1 VKNNLFLFL
10 FKKIKPIYKRM
21 AGKSSC
27 LNLYGADGN
36 KSYQVCAGGSKV
48 SIISK
53 TKDLLLDV
61 KQLNIKNADGTTI
74 NDVAS
79 ILTNLGNSS
88 TSLTTSISNLNSL
101 VLSKEAALF
110 AKIAEEKAALIDL
123 IDEKACDCD
132 EIEASIST
140 LSSQVSTNF
149 NTLTSS
155 IATETAAR
163 QAADALITTS
173 ISNIQTLVGADSATL
188 AGIVAAY
195 QLADTTQ
202 LETIT
207 SILARL
213 VVCEDKFNSLLDCD
227 GCDEF
232 PVGTYT
238 YNREDGAVDNITV
251 SITNGVL
258 TAVCS
263 TQSWQ
268 STSGN
273 VSGFVVYGLWGS
285 VTGTYTEADNKFSF
299 SNGTFWTYSPSQP

>member
-1 VKNNLFLFL
+1 
-10 FKKIKPIYKRM
+10 M
-21 AGKSSC
+21 SGKSSC
-27 LNLYGADGN
+27 LNLYGSDGV
-36 KSYQVCAGGSKV
+36 KAYQVCAGGSKV
-48 SIISK
+48 SISSK
-53 TKDLLLDV
+53 SKDLLLDV
-61 KQLNIKNADGTTI
+61 KQLNIKNANGVVI
-74 NDVAS
+74 NDVAT

-88 TSLTTSISNLNSL
+88 SSLTTSISDLNAL
-101 VLSKEAALF
+101 VLSKESALF

-123 IDEKACDCD
+123 IDDSKCDCD

-163 QAADALITTS
+163 QASDTLITTS
-173 ISNIQTLVGADSATL
+173 ISNIQTLVGADGAVL

-213 VVCEDKFNSLLDCD
+213 VVCEDKFNSLLECD

-232 PVGTYT
+232 PVGIYN
-238 YNREDGAVDNITV
+238 YNREDGAVDTITV
-251 SITNGVL
+251 SISNGVL
-258 TAVCS
+258 TAVCP

-268 STSGN
+268 TTSGN
-273 VSGFVVYGLWGS
+273 VSGYVVYGLWGS
-285 VTGTYTEADNKFSF
+285 VTGTYTEADNRFSF
-299 SNGTFWTYSPSQP
+299 SNGTFWTYSQSQP

>member
-1 VKNNLFLFL
+1 
-10 FKKIKPIYKRM
+10 M
-21 AGKSSC
+21 SGKSSC
-27 LNLYGADGN
+27 LNLYGADGT

-61 KQLNIKNADGTTI
+61 KQLNIKNADGVVI
-74 NDVAS
+74 NDVAT

-88 TSLTTSISNLNSL
+88 TSLTTSISNLNAL

-110 AKIAEEKAALIDL
+110 AKIAEEKEALTQLID
-123 IDEKACDCD
+123 DSKCDCD
-132 EIEASIST
+132 AIEASIST

-155 IATETAAR
+155 IAEEKASREAS
-163 QAADALITTS
+163 DNLITTS
-173 ISNIQTLVGADSATL
+173 ISNIQTLVGADGSVL

-213 VVCEDKFNSLLDCD
+213 VVCEEKFNNLLDCD

-232 PVGTYT
+232 PVGNYT
-238 YNREDGAVDNITV
+238 YNREDGAVDTIVV
-251 SITNGVL
+251 SISGGVL
-258 TAVCS
+258 TAVCP

-268 STSGN
+268 TTSGN
-273 VSGFVVYGLWGS
+273 VSGYMVYGLWGS
-285 VTGTYTEADNKFSF
+285 VNGTYNPEDNKFSF
-299 SNGTFWTYSPSQP
+299 SNGTFWTYSPPQL

>member
-1 VKNNLFLFL
+1 
-10 FKKIKPIYKRM
+10 M
-21 AGKSSC
+21 SGKSSC
-27 LNLYGADGN
+27 LNLYGTDGT

-61 KQLNIKNADGTTI
+61 KQLNIKNADGVVI
-74 NDVAS
+74 NDVAT

-88 TSLTTSISNLNSL
+88 VSLTTSISDLNAL

-110 AKIAEEKAALIDL
+110 AKIAEEKTALTQL
-123 IDEKACDCD
+123 IEDSKCDCD
-132 EIEASIST
+132 EITASITT
-140 LSSQVSTNF
+140 LNSQVATNF
-149 NTLTSS
+149 TSLTQS
-155 IATETAAR
+155 IATEAAAR
-163 QAADALITTS
+163 DAADVAITTS
-173 ISNIQTLVGADSATL
+173 ISNIQTLVGADTATL

-207 SILARL
+207 SILSRL
-213 VVCEDKFNSLLDCD
+213 VSCEEKFNNLLECD

-232 PVGTYT
+232 PVGIYT
-238 YNREDGAVDNITV
+238 YNREDGAIDNV
-251 SITNGVL
+251 SISISGGIL

-268 STSGN
+268 TTSGN
-273 VSGFVVYGLWGS
+273 VSGYVVYGLWGNVS
-285 VTGTYTEADNKFSF
+285 GTYNPEDNKFSF
-299 SNGTFWTYSPSQP
+299 TNGTFWTYQP